1 MAEPRAFAFLVHP
14 LTPFQRRVMGV
25 RRAHFGAAIGLRA
38 PDLQAGELCRFGV
51 GEALEGR
58 VIALPLLPET
68 LLEDQAGAVEAMKQV
83 TETLEGVQAVGL
95 GSLLAVVGGRGEELA
110 RRVEVPITT
119 GAAATAWAAAGNAL
133 EVARAK
139 GEDQVAVLGF
149 GGAVGEAVARILVRD
164 GLKVLAVGKGKA
176 PQRRAEELGVS
187 LCSVEAA
194 LKATRVVVGA
204 ATTGGALAPECLQP
218 ETVLVDVALPSTL
231 APGLVPPGVRV
242 LAGEAMELP
251 PGWKR
256 GFWGWLYHFISGYGP
271 GQIYACLAEPL
282 VMAAQGRTRP
292 YAQGRSVDPVDLEA
306 FCRDAEALGLKPR
319 LATGWSRVA
328 TLGG

>member
-1 MAEPRAFAFLVHP
+1 MPEPALFAFLVHP

-25 RRAHFGAAIGLRA
+25 RRGHFGAAIGLKA
-38 PDLQAGELCRFGV
+38 LDLQAGELCRFGV
-51 GEALEGR
+51 GEALEGS
-58 VIALPLLPET
+58 VIALPHLPGA
-68 LLEDQAGAVEAMKQV
+68 LLEDQGGAVDAMKQV
-83 TETLEGVQAVGL
+83 TDALEGVQAVGL

-110 RRVEVPITT
+110 GRVDVPITT

-139 GEDQVAVLGF
+139 GEERVAVLGF
-149 GGAVGEAVARILVRD
+149 GGAVGEAVARLLVKA
-164 GLKVLAVGKGKA
+164 GLEVLAVGQGLA
-176 PQRRAEELGVS
+176 PGRRAEELGVS
-187 LCSVEAA
+187 LCEVEAA
-194 LKATRVVVGA
+194 LGATRVVVGA
-204 ATTGGALAPECLQP
+204 ATSGGSLDPGCLQP
-218 ETVLVDVALPSTL
+218 GTVLVDVALPSTL
-231 APGLVPPGVRV
+231 APGPVPPGVRI

-292 YAQGRSVDPVDLEA
+292 YARGRSVDPVDLEA

-319 LATGWSRVA
+319 LATGWSRV
-328 TLGG
+328 TL

>member
-1 MAEPRAFAFLVHP
+1 MK
-14 LTPFQRRVMGV
+14 
-25 RRAHFGAAIGLRA
+25 A
-38 PDLQAGELCRFGV
+38 PDLASGELCRFGV

-58 VIALPLLPET
+58 VIALPLLPGT
-68 LLEDQAGAVEAMKQV
+68 LLEDQAGAVSAMRQV
-83 TETLEGVQAVGL
+83 TESLEGVQAVGL

-110 RRVEVPITT
+110 RRVDVPITT

-133 EVARAK
+133 EVARAV
-139 GEDQVAVLGF
+139 GEERVAVLGF
-149 GGAVGEAVARILVRD
+149 GGAVGEAVARLLVRN
-164 GLKVLAVGKGKA
+164 GLQVLAVGKGKA
-176 PQRRAEELGVS
+176 PTRRAEEVGVS
-187 LCSVEAA
+187 LRSVEEA
-194 LKATRVVVGA
+194 LGATRVVVGA
-204 ATTGGALAPECLQP
+204 ATSGGALAPEILQT

-231 APGLVPPGVRV
+231 APGPVPRGVQV

-251 PGWKR
+251 PGWRR

-292 YAQGRSVDPVDLEA
+292 YAQGRAVVPEDLEA
-306 FCRDAEALGLKPR
+306 FCRDAEALGLKHR
-319 LATGWSRVA
+319 LATGWRRVA